1 MIGQTLGHYRILDKL
16 GEGGMGVVYRAE
28 DTTLQ
33 RQVAIKLVPPDLC
46 CSEERLKRF
55 KREAM
60 ALAALDHPNIVTI
73 HSVEEADGTHFLT
86 MQLVEGKTLD
96 DLITREGLPLDR
108 VLEIGIPLAD
118 ALVAAHEKGI
128 VHRDLK
134 PGNIVITNEGRVKV
148 LDFGIAK
155 LNRDAEATD
164 DSELPTETLT
174 VAGQVQGTLP
184 YMSPEQITGRDVD
197 ARSDIFSLGIILYE
211 MATGE
216 RPFKG
221 EVSATLISSILRDEP
236 QDAERLKPGIPRHF
250 GRIIRRCLHK
260 DPDRRFLLVK
270 GLRNELEELQREVS
284 SEDEPT
290 ATIPTTAIVDRQRS
304 WKGVIAAVSIGL
316 VVLLAAWAI
325 VRSMRE
331 QRTAV
336 TPATGPPMIVV
347 LPFENLGPPE
357 DQYFA
362 DGMTEEITSRLAG
375 VKGLRVISR
384 TSATQY
390 RDDRPSLKQIAE
402 ELDVDYVLEG
412 TVRWARTDD
421 GLGRVRVTPQLI
433 RVEDDSHLWAD
444 SYDRLIEDVFEIQ
457 SSIATQVVSQLDVTL
472 LERERQALES
482 QPTENLEAYQAY
494 LNGLGYVVPLT
505 WNQDD
510 LERAIQLFE
519 RAVELDP
526 DFVSAHYRL
535 SRTHLW
541 THFVTSPSKQ
551 HVAAGRD
558 AAERA
563 VALAPDNPESHLAM
577 GYYHYLGHRDFDSA
591 FVEFEQAYQSRP
603 NDPEVLAAMAYIDRR
618 RGRFDDALEKLTVA
632 TELDPRSAQRATDVG
647 ATLMFT
653 RRWQEAKAH
662 FERSIALDPD
672 QVLAYVRL
680 AEVHWLGS
688 GDLARSRQALES
700 SPRARSREM
709 DEFFVYQATYERDF
723 EQALATLATGREIW
737 SSHHP
742 TSLIAARLLTELGRP
757 AEANASFEEARQ
769 WLTELLQ
776 ENPPDIWW
784 AHCHLGQALAGLGR
798 YEEALEQAARA
809 SAAFPIDKDALEGPH
824 LAYRSLVI
832 FILTGE
838 HDTAIDQLEVLLSID
853 GFWVPTVALLELDP
867 TFDPLRDN
875 PRFQAL
881 LERFG

>member
-284 SEDEPT
+284 SEEEPT
-290 ATIPTTAIVDRQRS
+290 ATITTTAMVDRQRS

-325 VRSMRE
+325 VG
-331 QRTAV
+331 QKV
-336 TPATGPPMIVV
+336 WPP
-347 LPFENLGPPE
+347 P
-357 DQYFA
+357 
-362 DGMTEEITSRLAG
+362 
-375 VKGLRVISR
+375 
-384 TSATQY
+384 
-390 RDDRPSLKQIAE
+390 
-402 ELDVDYVLEG
+402 
-412 TVRWARTDD
+412 
-421 GLGRVRVTPQLI
+421 
-433 RVEDDSHLWAD
+433 
-444 SYDRLIEDVFEIQ
+444 
-457 SSIATQVVSQLDVTL
+457 
-472 LERERQALES
+472 
-482 QPTENLEAYQAY
+482 
-494 LNGLGYVVPLT
+494 
-505 WNQDD
+505 
-510 LERAIQLFE
+510 
-519 RAVELDP
+519 
-526 DFVSAHYRL
+526 
-535 SRTHLW
+535 
-541 THFVTSPSKQ
+541 
-551 HVAAGRD
+551 
-558 AAERA
+558 
-563 VALAPDNPESHLAM
+563 
-577 GYYHYLGHRDFDSA
+577 
-591 FVEFEQAYQSRP
+591 
-603 NDPEVLAAMAYIDRR
+603 
-618 RGRFDDALEKLTVA
+618 
-632 TELDPRSAQRATDVG
+632 
-647 ATLMFT
+647 
-653 RRWQEAKAH
+653 
-662 FERSIALDPD
+662 
-672 QVLAYVRL
+672 
-680 AEVHWLGS
+680 
-688 GDLARSRQALES
+688 
-700 SPRARSREM
+700 
-709 DEFFVYQATYERDF
+709 
-723 EQALATLATGREIW
+723 
-737 SSHHP
+737 
-742 TSLIAARLLTELGRP
+742 RP
-757 AEANASFEEARQ
+757 AVKRWSTR
-769 WLTELLQ
+769 
-776 ENPPDIWW
+776 
-784 AHCHLGQALAGLGR
+784 
-798 YEEALEQAARA
+798 
-809 SAAFPIDKDALEGPH
+809 
-824 LAYRSLVI
+824 
-832 FILTGE
+832 
-838 HDTAIDQLEVLLSID
+838 
-853 GFWVPTVALLELDP
+853 
-867 TFDPLRDN
+867 
-875 PRFQAL
+875 
-881 LERFG
+881 

>member
-1 MIGQTLGHYRILDKL
+1 VIGQTVGHYRILAKL

-28 DTTLQ
+28 DATLK
-33 RQVAIKLVPPDLC
+33 RQVALKVLPPDLC
-46 CSEERLKRF
+46 GSRERLKRF
-55 KREAM
+55 QREAK

-73 HSVEEADGTHFLT
+73 HSVEEADGVHFLT
-86 MQLVEGKTLD
+86 MQLVEGRTLSS
-96 DLITREGLPLDR
+96 LITREGLPLDR
-108 VLEIGIPLAD
+108 VFEIGIPLAD

-128 VHRDLK
+128 IHRDLK
-134 PGNIVITNEGRVKV
+134 PGNIVITEEGRVKV

-155 LNRDAEATD
+155 LTRDVEATD
-164 DSELPTETLT
+164 ASELPTETLT
-174 VAGQVQGTLP
+174 VEGQAPGTLP

-197 ARSDIFSLGIILYE
+197 ARTDIFSLGVILYE

-216 RPFKG
+216 RPFRG
-221 EVSATLISSILRDEP
+221 EASASLMSSILRDEP
-236 QDAERLKPGIPRHF
+236 TDAEKVKPGIPRHL

-260 DPDRRFLLVK
+260 DPDRRFLMVK
-270 GLRNELEELQREVS
+270 GLRNELEELQREIS
-284 SEDEPT
+284 SDDETT
-290 ATIPTTAIVDRQRS
+290 ATIPSAPVPDRKPS
-304 WKGVIAAVSIGL
+304 WRGVVAAVSIAL
-316 VVLLAAWAI
+316 VVLFAAWTI

-331 QRTAV
+331 QRAAV
-336 TPATGPPMIVV
+336 TSTTEPPMIVV

-390 RDDRPSLKQIAE
+390 RDDRPPLRQIAE

-412 TVRWARTDD
+412 TVRWARTDE

-433 RVEDDSHLWAD
+433 RVEDDSHLWSD

-457 SSIATQVVSQLDVTL
+457 SGIATQVVSQLDVAL
-472 LERERQALES
+472 LDRERQTLES

-494 LNGLGYVVPLT
+494 LNGLGYVLPLT

-541 THFVTSPSKQ
+541 AHFVIAPSEL
-551 HVAAGRD
+551 HVAAGRA

-563 VALAPDNPESHLAM
+563 VALAPENPEAHLAM

-603 NDPEVLAAMAYIDRR
+603 NDPEVLAALAYIDRR
-618 RGRFDDALEKLTVA
+618 RGRFDAALQKMTVA

-647 ATLMFT
+647 ATLMVT
-653 RRWQEAKAH
+653 RRWDEAEAL

-680 AEVHWLGS
+680 AEVHWFRD
-688 GDLARSRQALES
+688 GDLARSREALES
-700 SPRARSREM
+700 SPRSASVEM
-709 DEFFVYQATYERDF
+709 VEFFVFQATYERDF
-723 EQALATLATGREIW
+723 ERALETLATGRRIW

-742 TSLIAARLLTELGRP
+742 TSLIAARILTELGRST
-757 AEANASFEEARQ
+757 EARESFEEARQ

-776 ENPPDIWW
+776 DEPPDIWW

-798 YEEALEQAARA
+798 SDEALEQAARA
-809 SAAFPIDKDALEGPH
+809 SALFPIDKDALEGPH
-824 LAYRSLVI
+824 LAFRLLVI
-832 FILTGE
+832 FVLTGE
-838 HDTAIDQLEVLLSID
+838 HDTAIDQLEVLLSMN
-853 GFWVPTVALLELDP
+853 GFWVPTVALLEIDP
-867 TFDPLRDN
+867 TFEPLRNN

-881 LERFG
+881 LEKFS